1 MVVRLDDD
9 DPSRSSRDPYDSKP
23 SFISSLGGFVNP
35 ALSAQSD
42 SDVSFELHVRSRFS
56 EAGEEEG
63 EVHAPE

>member
-42 SDVSFELHVRSRFS
+42 NDDSFELQGPSRFS
-56 EAGEEEG
+56 EAGVEEAG
-63 EVHAPE
+63 V